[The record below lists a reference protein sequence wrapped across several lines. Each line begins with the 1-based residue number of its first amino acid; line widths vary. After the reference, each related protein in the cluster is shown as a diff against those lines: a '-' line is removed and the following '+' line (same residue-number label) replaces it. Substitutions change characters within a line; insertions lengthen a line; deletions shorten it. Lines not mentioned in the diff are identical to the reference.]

1 MKNFN
6 QLMINYYNKYFF
18 NYYQLHGLQD
28 IIRSQPAQTVNNDS
42 NEMKVLRQTA
52 ENAEA
57 ELTQLQGLYAD
68 AQMKIFD
75 MEV

>member
-1 MKNFN
+1 
-6 QLMINYYNKYFF
+6 
-18 NYYQLHGLQD
+18 
-28 IIRSQPAQTVNNDS
+28 
-42 NEMKVLRQTA
+42 MKVLRQTA